1 VKIQA
6 IVMAAI
12 TLGSSCAFADPLQS
26 NLGRVL
32 PPARIN
38 GIVHSMGLVPIGQ
51 PIRKG
56 PTYAV
61 LASTHR
67 GRSVRIIVDAR
78 FGNVLAIQRVIAV
91 IPPGAYP
98 TRQPVDA
105 AAPLRTPVVRPP
117 ELVARPPA
125 LPPEKPE
132 QKYTATPA
140 NPNPPVVTIGASNTK
155 PAADPKPTRSASG
168 SPSFPPVQS
177 FE

>member
-1 VKIQA
+1 
-6 IVMAAI
+6 
-12 TLGSSCAFADPLQS
+12 
-26 NLGRVL
+26 
-32 PPARIN
+32 
-38 GIVHSMGLVPIGQ
+38 MGLVPVGQ
-51 PIRKG
+51 PIRNG

-61 LASTHR
+61 LATTHR

-98 TRQPVDA
+98 TPQPVDA
-105 AAPLRTPVVRPP
+105 AVPLRTPVVRPP
-117 ELVARPPA
+117 ELMARPRA

-132 QKYTATPA
+132 PKYTATPA
-140 NPNPPVVTIGASNTK
+140 SPNPPVVTIGVSNTEPPADAK
-155 PAADPKPTRSASG
+155 PIGSTPS